1 MNKKRNCWWPD
12 RSCRKEKVTSSA
24 DESIKSAGDS
34 QKAQQ
39 REVSS

>member
-1 MNKKRNCWWPD
+1 MKKKKELLWPD

-39 REVSS
+39 RESS